1 MAGNAVSLGVVA
13 GLGLALVAQ
22 ADTALTVYSSA
33 VPGEVRASQYRPR
46 VGVTPDPDAGEA
58 VPGYAIVRQDRA
70 VQLQAGR
77 STLRFTD
84 VAALI
89 DPTTVT
95 FTSLSDPAA
104 RVLEQDFQ
112 FDLVSTTRMLQRF
125 IDREVTVQLSPERS
139 LRGTLLA
146 AGDDVVVRGAD
157 GTITSLKFAT
167 ELRFAELP
175 GGLITR
181 PTLVWDIQS
190 PKGGAQQARVSYE
203 TGGITW
209 WTDYNLVFRAGA
221 DANTGTVDLSAWV
234 SVLNQSGASY
244 DKARL
249 KLVAGKVNRAPKPE
263 VTWPSPMLTRMA
275 NASIAPDD
283 AGFSEQS
290 FDEYHL
296 YTLGRTTT
304 LPDNSTKQIELF
316 DAARNVPV
324 RRVYVFANEPGDA
337 GDVPMQDPAYGIG
350 RGAQVISR
358 LELVNDKASGLGLP
372 LPAGRVRVSRLDPRD
387 SSLEFIGEDI
397 IGHTPRN
404 EPVRLTLGQAFDVVA
419 ERRQRAFR
427 VDTRT
432 RTMEEEIEVELRNRK
447 DQAVEVQVRERLY
460 RWSTADL
467 QESSIAP
474 QRPDART
481 LVFPVKVP
489 ADGKAQVRYRV
500 RYRW

>member
-33 VPGEVRASQYRPR
+33 APGEVRAAQYRPR
-46 VGVTPDPDAGEA
+46 VGVAPDPNAGEN
-58 VPGYAIVRQDRA
+58 VPGYAIVRQTRE

-77 STLRFTD
+77 SALRFTD

-95 FTSLSDPAA
+95 FTSLTDPAA

-125 IDREVTVQLSPERS
+125 IDREVTVQLGPDRS

-146 AGDDVVVRGAD
+146 AGDDVVVRGSD
-157 GTITSLKFAT
+157 GTISSLKSAT

-181 PTLVWDIQS
+181 PTLVWDIHS
-190 PKGGAQQARVSYE
+190 PKGGAQQARVTYE

-234 SVLNQSGASY
+234 SVLNQSGARY
-244 DKARL
+244 DNARL
-249 KLVAGKVNRAPKPE
+249 KLVAGSVNRAPKPRAMSLLMRVAVADAVPPPE
-263 VTWPSPMLTRMA
+263 
-275 NASIAPDD
+275 
-283 AGFSEQS
+283 AGFTEQS

-296 YTLGRTTT
+296 YTLGRPTT

-337 GDVPMQDPAYGIG
+337 DDVPMQDPAYGTD
-350 RGAQVISR
+350 RGTPVISR

-372 LPAGRVRVSRLDPRD
+372 LPAGRARVSRLDPQD
-387 SSLEFIGEDI
+387 GSLEFIGEDV

-404 EPVRLTLGQAFDVVA
+404 EPVRLTLGQAFDVVG

-427 VDTRT
+427 VDTRA
-432 RTMEEEIEVELRNRK
+432 RTMEEEIEVELRNHK

-460 RWSTADL
+460 RWTTADL
-467 QESSIAP
+467 QESSLAP